1 MRIKRIRPLS
11 QSPAQVGLL
20 QPPRGGQAVV
30 PSMQVALC
38 VGFWTPSESF
48 GFRGVSGGAG
58 TARVAVLHHQVVKQA
73 ATPSMQSRQ
82 CRCGPV
88 SVNQPHRSAVPNNLT
103 MPEAMVAN
111 EAARIG
117 RRDRT
122 SSSFFKESRQQKL
135 TLLSARGRV
144 FEAMC
149 QDNCRQL
156 HVAFR
161 AKWRAHLVQH
171 FSPRLWKC

>member
-1 MRIKRIRPLS
+1 MLGCYP
-11 QSPAQVGLL
+11 G
-20 QPPRGGQAVV
+20 
-30 PSMQVALC
+30 
-38 VGFWTPSESF
+38 TF
-48 GFRGVSGGAG
+48 GFQGVSGGAG
-58 TARVAVLHHQVVKQA
+58 IARVAVLHHQMVKQA
-73 ATPSMQSRQ
+73 AAPSVQSRQ

-88 SVNQPHRSAVPNNLT
+88 SANQPHRSAVPNNLT

-144 FEAMC
+144 FFLGGEGE
-149 QDNCRQL
+149 RGEE
-156 HVAFR
+156 R
-161 AKWRAHLVQH
+161 
-171 FSPRLWKC
+171 P

>member
-1 MRIKRIRPLS
+1 MLGCYP
-11 QSPAQVGLL
+11 G
-20 QPPRGGQAVV
+20 
-30 PSMQVALC
+30 
-38 VGFWTPSESF
+38 TF

-58 TARVAVLHHQVVKQA
+58 TARVAVLHHQMVKQA

-88 SVNQPHRSAVPNNLT
+88 SANQPHRSAVPNNLT
-103 MPEAMVAN
+103 MPEAKVAN

-144 FEAMC
+144 F
-149 QDNCRQL
+149 
-156 HVAFR
+156 
-161 AKWRAHLVQH
+161 
-171 FSPRLWKC
+171 FSGARRKQGPRLLPSCLQHNNGDVATGSTLNTTNL

>member
-1 MRIKRIRPLS
+1 MLGCYP
-11 QSPAQVGLL
+11 G
-20 QPPRGGQAVV
+20 
-30 PSMQVALC
+30 
-38 VGFWTPSESF
+38 TF

-58 TARVAVLHHQVVKQA
+58 TARVAVLHHQMVKQA

-88 SVNQPHRSAVPNNLT
+88 SANQPHRSAVPNNLT

-144 FEAMC
+144 FSVSRCPTSAGDGKAQNEFAVGPGGDGEVVMAPEGKYLISHEV
-149 QDNCRQL
+149 RST
-156 HVAFR
+156 VA
-161 AKWRAHLVQH
+161 
-171 FSPRLWKC
+171 

>member
-1 MRIKRIRPLS
+1 MLGCYPGT
-11 QSPAQVGLL
+11 V
-20 QPPRGGQAVV
+20 
-30 PSMQVALC
+30 
-38 VGFWTPSESF
+38 

-58 TARVAVLHHQVVKQA
+58 TARVAVLHHQMVKQA
-73 ATPSMQSRQ
+73 AAPSVQSRQ

-88 SVNQPHRSAVPNNLT
+88 SANQPHRSAVPNNLT
-103 MPEAMVAN
+103 MPEAMVAD

-144 FEAMC
+144 LSNSKLCVVVISPYYA
-149 QDNCRQL
+149 L
-156 HVAFR
+156 IKA
-161 AKWRAHLVQH
+161 AKG
-171 FSPRLWKC
+171 CI

>member
-1 MRIKRIRPLS
+1 MLGCYP
-11 QSPAQVGLL
+11 G
-20 QPPRGGQAVV
+20 
-30 PSMQVALC
+30 
-38 VGFWTPSESF
+38 TF

-58 TARVAVLHHQVVKQA
+58 TARVAVLHHQMVKQA

-88 SVNQPHRSAVPNNLT
+88 SANQPHRSAVPNNLT

-144 FEAMC
+144 NQKGSGVAPFGTAASHT
-149 QDNCRQL
+149 RQE
-156 HVAFR
+156 V
-161 AKWRAHLVQH
+161 K
-171 FSPRLWKC
+171 

>member
-1 MRIKRIRPLS
+1 MLGCYP
-11 QSPAQVGLL
+11 G
-20 QPPRGGQAVV
+20 
-30 PSMQVALC
+30 
-38 VGFWTPSESF
+38 TF

-58 TARVAVLHHQVVKQA
+58 TARVAVLHHQMVKQA

-88 SVNQPHRSAVPNNLT
+88 SATQPHRSAVPNNLT

-144 FEAMC
+144 NQKGSGVAPFGTAASHT
-149 QDNCRQL
+149 RQE
-156 HVAFR
+156 V
-161 AKWRAHLVQH
+161 K
-171 FSPRLWKC
+171 